1 MSQNIAFFIQT
12 VTLCA
17 FLHFQ
22 CKKIEGLCCI
32 CDCAGNLLIVR
43 ALKCEDQSTQHY
55 TFLEENSRE
64 IRESTQVFKM
74 TSAEVH
80 AELEEYLNLND

>member
-1 MSQNIAFFIQT
+1 M
-12 VTLCA
+12 
-17 FLHFQ
+17 
-22 CKKIEGLCCI
+22 
-32 CDCAGNLLIVR
+32 IVR
-43 ALKCEDQSTQHY
+43 ALKCDDQSTQHY
-55 TFLEENSRE
+55 TYLEENSKE